1 MKELKYSVITTTN
14 YNSLKITFKS
24 LIKPEPTNVQTSP
37 QDEASTVVLG
47 DVLYDSSIHVL

>member
-1 MKELKYSVITTTN
+1 MTELKYSVITTTN
-14 YNSLKITFKS
+14 YNSQKITFKS
-24 LIKPEPTNVQTSP
+24 LIKPEPTNFQTSP

>member
-1 MKELKYSVITTTN
+1 MTELKYSVITTTN
-14 YNSLKITFKS
+14 YNSQKITFKS
-24 LIKPEPTNVQTSP
+24 LIKAVPTNFQTSP